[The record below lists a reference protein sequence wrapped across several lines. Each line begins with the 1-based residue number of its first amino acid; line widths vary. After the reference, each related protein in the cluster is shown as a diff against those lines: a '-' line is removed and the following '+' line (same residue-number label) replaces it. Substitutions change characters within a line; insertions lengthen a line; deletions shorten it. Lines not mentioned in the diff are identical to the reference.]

1 MPKSKNVNWSI
12 FNLKSTN
19 GRKMNLGVLNSGL
32 HKVLWYW
39 KNNFGNELLNVI
51 YMVILEI
58 GVKLYIQKI
67 SLIKENQILQLDLYL
82 ISLFFNEN
90 KELVNE

>member
-1 MPKSKNVNWSI
+1 
-12 FNLKSTN
+12 
-19 GRKMNLGVLNSGL
+19 
-32 HKVLWYW
+32 
-39 KNNFGNELLNVI
+39 
-51 YMVILEI
+51 MVILEI